1 MGRRPDAGPEGRRK
15 KTGKVVIRTLHK
27 PARLRGSV
35 VLLGDKSVSHRA
47 LMLNSIS
54 HGTATVRGLSLGDD
68 VASTIGCLRAM
79 GVAIE
84 YMDGP
89 DVVRV
94 AGSAGEL
101 QEPEDVLDA
110 GNSGTT
116 MRLLS
121 GILAGQAFTSV
132 LSGDRSLRSR
142 PMGRIVEPLSC
153 MGARIMGRKGGAYA
167 PLTLS
172 GGGLKGIEYTLPVA
186 SAQVKSSI
194 MLAGIHA
201 EGKTLVHQPALSR
214 DHTELMMR
222 AMGASVVEDGTTI
235 CLEPAKLAALDV
247 VVPGDISS
255 AAFWMVAAACHPDAE
270 VTITNAGINPTR
282 GGILE
287 VMEGMGAD
295 VRLLNRRVE
304 GGEPVADILVRSG
317 DLVGTEIGGDVIPR
331 VIDELP
337 VIAVAACFAKGKT
350 TIRDAGELRVKE
362 SDRITTMVAQLSRMG
377 AHVEELPDGMVIDGT
392 GHLTG
397 AECTS
402 HGDHRIAMAMG
413 IAGLLADGTTVVGDA
428 EAASISYPTFWDE
441 IDAILAGSG
450 A

>member
-1 MGRRPDAGPEGRRK
+1 M
-15 KTGKVVIRTLHK
+15 IRSLHK
-27 PARLRGSV
+27 PARLRGTV
-35 VLLGDKSVSHRA
+35 ALLGDKSVSHRA
-47 LMLNSIS
+47 LMLNSVAQ
-54 HGTATVRGLSLGDD
+54 GTATVKGLSLGED
-68 VASTIGCLRAM
+68 VASTMGCLQAM
-79 GVAIE
+79 GVVIE
-84 YMDGP
+84 RLDAP
-89 DVVRV
+89 DIVRV
-94 AGSAGEL
+94 VGSGGQL

-121 GILAGQAFTSV
+121 GVLAGQPFVSV

-142 PMGRIVEPLSC
+142 PMGRIVEPLGC
-153 MGARIMGRKGGAYA
+153 MGARITGRKGGTYA
-167 PLTLS
+167 PLTVF

-201 EGKTLVHQPALSR
+201 EGKTSIHQPALSR

-222 AMGASVVEDGTTI
+222 AMGVNVVEDGTTI
-235 CLEPAKLAALDV
+235 CLEPAKLTALDV

-295 VRLLNRRVE
+295 VTLLNRRIE
-304 GGEPVADILVRSG
+304 GGEAVADILVRSG

-337 VIAVAACFAKGKT
+337 VIAVAACFATGKT
-350 TIRDAGELRVKE
+350 TIRDAVELRVKE
-362 SDRITTMVAQLSRMG
+362 SDRISTTVAQLSKMG
-377 AHVEELPDGMVIDGT
+377 ARIEELPDGMIINGT
-392 GHLTG
+392 GHLAG
-397 AECTS
+397 AECS
-402 HGDHRIAMAMG
+402 SDGDHRIAMALG
-413 IAGLLADGTTVVGDA
+413 IAGLLAEGRTVVGEA

-441 IDAILAGSG
+441 IDAILAETG

>member
-1 MGRRPDAGPEGRRK
+1 M
-15 KTGKVVIRTLHK
+15 IRTLRK

-35 VLLGDKSVSHRA
+35 ALLGDKSVSHRA
-47 LMLNSIS
+47 LMLNSIA
-54 HGTATVRGLSLGDD
+54 HGTATVRGLSLGED
-68 VASTIGCLRAM
+68 VASTTGCLRAM
-79 GVAIE
+79 GVVIE
-84 YMDGP
+84 QLDSP
-89 DVVRV
+89 DAVRV
-94 AGSAGEL
+94 AGSGGEL
-101 QEPEDVLDA
+101 REPEDVLDA

-142 PMGRIVEPLSC
+142 PMGRIVEPLTC

-172 GGGLKGIEYTLPVA
+172 GGELKGIEYSLPVA

-201 EGKTLVHQPALSR
+201 EGKTLIHQPALSR

-222 AMGASVVEDGTTI
+222 AMGVSVVEDGSTLY
-235 CLEPAKLAALDV
+235 LEPAKLTALDV

-255 AAFWMVAAACHPDAE
+255 AAFWMVAAACHPDSE
-270 VTITNAGINPTR
+270 LTITNAGINPTR

-287 VMEGMGAD
+287 VMESMGAD
-295 VRLLNRRVE
+295 VELVNRRIE

-317 DLVGTEIGGDVIPR
+317 DLAGTEVGGDVIPR

-337 VIAVAACFAKGKT
+337 VIAVAACFARGKT

-362 SDRITTMVAQLSRMG
+362 SDRISTTVAQLSRMG
-377 AHVEELPDGMVIDGT
+377 ARIEELPDGMVIDGT
-392 GHLTG
+392 GRLTG

-402 HGDHRIAMAMG
+402 DGDHRIAMAMG
-413 IAGLLADGTTVVGDA
+413 IAGLLAGGTTVVDEA

-441 IDAILAGSG
+441 IDAILAGTG

>member
-1 MGRRPDAGPEGRRK
+1 MIRTLRRPD
-15 KTGKVVIRTLHK
+15 
-27 PARLRGSV
+27 RLRGFV
-35 VLLGDKSVSHRA
+35 ALLGDKSVSHRA
-47 LMLNSIS
+47 LMLNSVAQ
-54 HGTATVRGLSLGDD
+54 GTATVRGLSLGED
-68 VASTIGCLRAM
+68 VASTKSCLRAM

-84 YMDGP
+84 PLDAP

-94 AGSAGEL
+94 VGSGGDL

-121 GILAGQAFTSV
+121 GILAGQPFTSV
-132 LSGDRSLRSR
+132 LSGDKSLRSR

-153 MGARIMGRKGGAYA
+153 MGARIVGRKGGAYA
-167 PLTLS
+167 PLTIS

-194 MLAGIHA
+194 MLAGIHG
-201 EGKTLVHQPALSR
+201 EGKTLIHQPALSR

-235 CLEPAKLAALDV
+235 CLEPARLKALDV

-255 AAFWMVAAACHPDAE
+255 AAFWMVVAACHPDAE

-295 VRLLNRRVE
+295 VVLLNRHIE
-304 GGEPVADILVRSG
+304 GGEPVADIRVRSG
-317 DLVGTEIGGDVIPR
+317 SLVGTEIGSDVVPR

-337 VIAVAACFAKGKT
+337 VIAVAACFARGKT
-350 TIRDAGELRVKE
+350 TIKDAGELRVKE
-362 SDRITTMVAQLSRMG
+362 SDRISTTVAQLSRMG
-377 AHVEELPDGMVIDGT
+377 ARIEELPDGMVIDGT
-392 GHLTG
+392 SRLTG

-402 HGDHRIAMAMG
+402 DGDHRIAMALG
-413 IAGLLADGTTVVGDA
+413 IAGLLAEGSTVVDGA

-441 IDAILAGSG
+441 IDAILSG
-450 A
+450 TEPE